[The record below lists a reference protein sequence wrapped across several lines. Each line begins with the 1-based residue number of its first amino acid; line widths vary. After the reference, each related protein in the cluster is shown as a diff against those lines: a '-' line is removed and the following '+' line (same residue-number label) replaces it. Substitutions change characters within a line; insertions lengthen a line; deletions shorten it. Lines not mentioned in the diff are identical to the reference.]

1 LFDPVEE
8 PLDPVPVAVEIRAVA
23 DWVAAIAFW
32 RDVGPRAPLHGKLS
46 DPVGVIATVGK
57 QH

>member
-23 DWVAAIAFW
+23 DWIAAIAFW
-32 RDVGPRAPLHGKLS
+32 WDVGMASL
-46 DPVGVIATVGK
+46 
-57 QH
+57 